1 MLKLSILVTIM
12 LWIHIFFGH
21 SDPPGIYHSSSI
33 YFLSIA
39 IVGLIMIG
47 FLS

>member
-1 MLKLSILVTIM
+1 MLKFVILMTIL
-12 LWIHIFFGH
+12 LWIHSFFGH
-21 SDPPGIYHSSSI
+21 SASPGAYRSSGI

-39 IVGLIMIG
+39 IVGLIIIG